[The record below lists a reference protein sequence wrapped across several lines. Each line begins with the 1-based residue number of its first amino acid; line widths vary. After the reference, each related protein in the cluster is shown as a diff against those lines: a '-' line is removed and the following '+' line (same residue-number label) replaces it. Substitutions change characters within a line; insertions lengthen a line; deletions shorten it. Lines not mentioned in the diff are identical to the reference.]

1 MTDVFKVL
9 TPAKNINGEHTHV
22 SMGDT
27 KGTWYLSSDKS
38 QEFYNVYGLALKNGQ
53 KLSLAEKPGEYVPLL
68 VDIDLKKEVNGYP
81 NYGSNDFYNDE
92 DIINVVKIFQNAVSE
107 NVNRHVKKLT
117 NKNLRCVVLEKDI
130 FIERINES
138 EDKYI
143 VKKGIHL
150 HFPHLFLPKKD
161 IKISFMPVVKTMIDQ
176 EMFSKILL
184 IQLIIK

>member
-1 MTDVFKVL
+1 MFLWEIPRVLGIFLQIKVK
-9 TPAKNINGEHTHV
+9 T
-22 SMGDT
+22 
-27 KGTWYLSSDKS
+27 
-38 QEFYNVYGLALKNGQ
+38 FYNVYGLALKNGQ

-143 VKKGIHL
+143 VKKVYI
-150 HFPHLFLPKKD
+150 FIFLT
-161 IKISFMPVVKTMIDQ
+161 SFC
-176 EMFSKILL
+176 LRRY
-184 IQLIIK
+184 